1 MPESFSEADAV
12 ALLEA
17 LRGSK
22 CGPSGSSGMAKARL
36 HTCGGPGRRP
46 ALATARQGRRITILE
61 LQSSPALQSGA
72 TCGGFYANSL
82 VRGAWRLS
90 GNNNGSS
97 LH

>member
-1 MPESFSEADAV
+1 MRGLAKQSRRRWRRSCRGLKVPESFSEADAV

-46 ALATARQGRRITILE
+46 ALATARQGRRI
-61 LQSSPALQSGA
+61 
-72 TCGGFYANSL
+72 
-82 VRGAWRLS
+82 
-90 GNNNGSS
+90 
-97 LH
+97 